1 MNQKLYD
8 AVFGCG
14 EQKVDPFENAD
25 VDFDPI
31 ISDMRLCGYE
41 ITSLNVA
48 EYLVL
53 QQLDAMSRYKHQ
65 IVEFAQDMDNRDD
78 FCREKYG
85 VSFKDIDAL
94 DPKNDIEWDL
104 KSGKV
109 IIYIRSD
116 HSALRDAYDK
126 LFGASLDKFYKETG
140 FEFKQL

>member
-14 EQKVDPFENAD
+14 EQKVDPFEGAN
-25 VDFDPI
+25 VDFEPI

-65 IVEFAQDMDNRDD
+65 IVEFAQDMDNRDE
-78 FCREKYG
+78 FCRDKYG

-94 DPKNDIEWDL
+94 DPKSDIEWDL
-104 KSGKV
+104 KSGRV
-109 IIYIRSD
+109 ILFMSHD
-116 HSALRDAYDK
+116 HDALKEAYSK
-126 LFGASLDKFYKETG
+126 LFSSSLNKFCQDTG
-140 FEFKQL
+140 FEFKQ